1 MFSIRR
7 YLIGIRFH
15 IEFYSHTTACRI
27 TQENMEAFCK
37 ETMPDVDMALVKK
50 AMQTSS
56 MKVTKCGDVLSFEEC
71 FGGGLPTKKMS
82 CKLDEQ
88 FRYEQKGD

>member
-1 MFSIRR
+1 
-7 YLIGIRFH
+7 
-15 IEFYSHTTACRI
+15 
-27 TQENMEAFCK
+27 MEAFCK
-37 ETMPDVDMALVKK
+37 ETMPEVDMALVKK

-82 CKLDEQ
+82 CKQ
-88 FRYEQKGD
+88 S